1 MDWFRWAELDVPPI
15 GGVARVADVVGAFG
29 DELSRVDSRVGDELS
44 RVDSRLESSRILDLI
59 VDVLHEFLLLE
70 RLSPL
75 QFVAKLPVLVLL
87 DRS

>member
-59 VDVLHEFLLLE
+59 VDVLH
-70 RLSPL
+70 SYI
-75 QFVAKLPVLVLL
+75 LVVGTAEPTAV
-87 DRS
+87 RSGAPGTCLA